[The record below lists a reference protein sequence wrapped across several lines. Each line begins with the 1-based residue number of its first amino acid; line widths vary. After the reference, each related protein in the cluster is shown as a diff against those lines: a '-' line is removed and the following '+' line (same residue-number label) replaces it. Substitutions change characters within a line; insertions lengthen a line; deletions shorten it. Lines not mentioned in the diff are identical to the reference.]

1 MGAPKITYESPKIE
15 KDNTFRDYLQYQ
27 QDRELQLD
35 ERADQARDRGDAQT
49 RRRREQGALG
59 FDAFSQNLQKQVEGG
74 TTAYADAQNKL
85 QDYISRYDLKA
96 GFQPDTQTRQQSYFE
111 DVLDDEGKKTGDRI
125 RKTREITVDTP
136 GATPG
141 FEFDTSAI
149 GDFQNQL
156 QTLYQGTGEI
166 DTVTGKKDRGI
177 RGQRFSA
184 GVQKAYR
191 DLLGREG
198 TEDELTQAMSD
209 FDNSLVKSA
218 GDFRDQLKGSS
229 EYTKQFNNNY
239 MDNYYDTMYASS
251 PADRTDSEGKV
262 SKKRKYTFDPSVLPG
277 FDAESLSERTGI
289 TLPDYESYFSEARSV
304 AELEDQRQGI
314 AQTRDF
320 IYQSGITSLQGEI
333 EKENRKIEIQGK
345 KDVAKIDQATNMYS
359 NLIGSFSF

>member
-1 MGAPKITYESPKIE
+1 MSSPSITYESPKIE

-35 ERADQARDRGDAQT
+35 ERADQARDREAAAK

-59 FDAFSQNLQKQVEGG
+59 FDAFSQNLQKQVTSGA
-74 TTAYADAQNKL
+74 TAYADAQNKL

-111 DVLDDEGKKTGDRI
+111 DVLDDEGEKTGDRI

-141 FEFDTSAI
+141 FTFDTSAI

-156 QTLYQGTGEI
+156 QTLYQGTGDI
-166 DTVTGKKDRGI
+166 DPVTGEKDRGL
-177 RGQRFSA
+177 RGERFTA

-198 TEDELTQAMSD
+198 TEDELSQAISD
-209 FDNSLVKSA
+209 FDNALVKSA
-218 GDFRDQLKGSS
+218 GDFRSQLKGSS

-251 PADRTDSEGKV
+251 PADRTDADGNV
-262 SKKRKYTFDPSVLPG
+262 TKKRTYTFDKSVLPG
-277 FDAESLSERTGI
+277 FDADQLSERTGI
-289 TLPDYESYFSEARSV
+289 TLPDYEEYFKDARSV
-304 AELEDQRQGI
+304 AELEDQRQSI

-320 IYQSGITSLQGEI
+320 IYQAGITSLQGEI
-333 EKENRKIEIQGK
+333 EKENKKIEIEGR
-345 KDVAKIDQATNMYS
+345 KDISKIDQATNIYS
-359 NLIGSFSF
+359 SLVGSFSF

>member
-1 MGAPKITYESPKIE
+1 MGAPSITYESPKIE

-35 ERADQARDRGDAQT
+35 ERADQARDRESAAT

-96 GFQPDTQTRQQSYFE
+96 
-111 DVLDDEGKKTGDRI
+111 
-125 RKTREITVDTP
+125 
-136 GATPG
+136 PG
-141 FEFDTSAI
+141 FTFDTSGI

-262 SKKRKYTFDPSVLPG
+262 SKKRKYTFDASVLPG

-289 TLPDYESYFSEARSV
+289 TLPDYEKYFSEARSV
-304 AELEDQRQGI
+304 AELEDQRQSI

-333 EKENRKIEIQGK
+333 EKENNKIKVQGQ
-345 KDVAKIDQATNMYS
+345 KDIAKINQGTSMY
-359 NLIGSFSF
+359 NLLSGFSF

>member
-1 MGAPKITYESPKIE
+1 MGAPSITYESPKIE

-35 ERADQARDRGDAQT
+35 ERADQARDRESAQK

-141 FEFDTSAI
+141 FTFDTSAI

-156 QTLYQGTGEI
+156 QTLYQGTGDI
-166 DTVTGKKDRGI
+166 DPVTGEKDRGL
-177 RGQRFSA
+177 RGQRFTA

-198 TEDELTQAMSD
+198 TEDELSQAISD
-209 FDNSLVKSA
+209 FDNALVKSA
-218 GDFRDQLKGSS
+218 GDFRSQLKGSS

-251 PADRTDSEGKV
+251 PADRTDADGNV
-262 SKKRKYTFDPSVLPG
+262 TKKRTYTFDKSVLTG
-277 FDAESLSERTGI
+277 FDEDQLSERTGI
-289 TLPDYESYFSEARSV
+289 TLPDYEEYFKDARAV
-304 AELEDQRQGI
+304 AELEDQRQSI

-320 IYQSGITSLQGEI
+320 IYQAGITSLQGEI
-333 EKENRKIEIQGK
+333 EKENKKIEIEGR
-345 KDVAKIDQATNMYS
+345 KDISKIDQATNIYS
-359 NLIGSFSF
+359 SLVGSFSF

>member
-1 MGAPKITYESPKIE
+1 MSSPSITYESPKIE

-35 ERADQARDRGDAQT
+35 ERADQARDREDAAK

-59 FDAFSQNLQKQVEGG
+59 FDAFSQNLQKQVTSGA
-74 TTAYADAQNKL
+74 TAYADAQNKL
-85 QDYISRYDLKA
+85 QDYIARYDLKA

-111 DVLDDEGKKTGDRI
+111 DVLDDEGEKTGDRI

-141 FEFDTSAI
+141 FTFDTSAI

-166 DTVTGKKDRGI
+166 DPVTGEKDRGL
-177 RGQRFSA
+177 RGQRFTA

-198 TEDELTQAMSD
+198 TEDELSQAISD
-209 FDNSLVKSA
+209 FDNALVKSA
-218 GDFRDQLKGSS
+218 GDFRSQLKGSS

-251 PADRTDSEGKV
+251 PADRTDADGNV
-262 SKKRKYTFDPSVLPG
+262 TKKRTYTFDSSVLPG
-277 FDAESLSERTGI
+277 FDADQLSERTGI
-289 TLPDYESYFSEARSV
+289 TLPDYEEYFKDARSV
-304 AELEDQRQGI
+304 AELEDQRQSI

-320 IYQSGITSLQGEI
+320 IYQAGITSLQGEI
-333 EKENRKIEIQGK
+333 EKENKKIEIEGR
-345 KDVAKIDQATNMYS
+345 KDISKIDQATNIYS
-359 NLIGSFSF
+359 SLVGSFSF

>member
-1 MGAPKITYESPKIE
+1 MGAPSITYESPKIE

-35 ERADQARDRGDAQT
+35 ERADQARDRGDAAK

-96 GFQPDTQTRQQSYFE
+96 GFQPDTQTRTQSYFE
-111 DVLDDEGKKTGDRI
+111 DVLDDEGKPTGDRI

-141 FEFDTSAI
+141 FEFDTDAI
-149 GDFQNQL
+149 NQFQNQL

-198 TEDELTQAMSD
+198 TEDELTQAMAD
-209 FDNSLVKSA
+209 FENSLVRSA
-218 GDFRDQLKGSS
+218 GDFRDQLKQS
-229 EYTKQFNNNY
+229 EAYTKKFNDNY

-251 PADRTDSEGKV
+251 PAARTDSKGKV

-277 FDAESLSERTGI
+277 FDADTLKDTGI
-289 TLPDYESYFSEARSV
+289 TLPDYESYFKEARSV
-304 AELEDQRQGI
+304 AELEDQRQSI

-345 KDVAKIDQATNMYS
+345 KDVAKIDQATSMYS
-359 NLIGSFSF
+359 NLIGSFNF

>member
-1 MGAPKITYESPKIE
+1 MGAPSITYESPKIE

-35 ERADQARDRGDAQT
+35 ERADQARDRESAQK

-85 QDYISRYDLKA
+85 QDYISRYELKA

-141 FEFDTSAI
+141 FTFDTSAI

-156 QTLYQGTGEI
+156 QTLYQGTGDI
-166 DTVTGKKDRGI
+166 DPVTGEKDRGL
-177 RGQRFSA
+177 RGQRFTA

-198 TEDELTQAMSD
+198 TEDELSQAISD
-209 FDNSLVKSA
+209 FDNALVKSA
-218 GDFRDQLKGSS
+218 GDFRSQLKGSS

-251 PADRTDSEGKV
+251 PADRTDADGNV
-262 SKKRKYTFDPSVLPG
+262 TKKRTYTFDSAVLPG
-277 FDAESLSERTGI
+277 FDADQLSERTGI
-289 TLPDYESYFSEARSV
+289 TLPDYEEYFKDARAV
-304 AELEDQRQGI
+304 AELEDQRQSI

-320 IYQSGITSLQGEI
+320 IYQAGITSLQGEI
-333 EKENRKIEIQGK
+333 EKENKKIEIEGR
-345 KDVAKIDQATNMYS
+345 KDISKIDQATNIYS
-359 NLIGSFSF
+359 SLVGSFSF